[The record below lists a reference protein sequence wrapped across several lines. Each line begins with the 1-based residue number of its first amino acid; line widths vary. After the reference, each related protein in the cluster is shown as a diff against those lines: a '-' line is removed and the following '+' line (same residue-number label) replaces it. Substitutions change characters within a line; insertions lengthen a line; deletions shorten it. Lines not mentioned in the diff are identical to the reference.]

1 MARQSPQTPSWAIQ
15 MLKEFSPGELQSG
28 AIINK
33 PSKSRDGTISL
44 QPSRNKGTRIPASTW
59 SRMQS
64 GEIKPGEK
72 TLKKLAS
79 FKQRY
84 QYNLLRATGTPMK
97 EAKKLS
103 RLADIHEV
111 KNEAKI
117 YIQQAK
123 NVAHALSVTQNRFIA
138 FEWVMY
144 NMMKGE
150 RDIEDWDKYVTALI
164 G

>member
-1 MARQSPQTPSWAIQ
+1 
-15 MLKEFSPGELQSG
+15 
-28 AIINK
+28 
-33 PSKSRDGTISL
+33 
-44 QPSRNKGTRIPASTW
+44 
-59 SRMQS
+59 
-64 GEIKPGEK
+64 
-72 TLKKLAS
+72 
-79 FKQRY
+79 
-84 QYNLLRATGTPMK
+84 MK